1 MAYSREVNGYL
12 LVDLQYTVANQIG
25 LDIGVLYYAMSK
37 SVGFLHQI
45 ISMSKLLPTKSL
57 CWSSRLCYFG
67 LFTYA
72 IITLETFLETSE
84 VYLVGSTLEKL
95 LGPTKSLCWSLG
107 LYYMDWF
114 ICYYHTWN
122 MLGTSQIYLLGCTL
136 GKLFS
141 CGKCLSSSWNSLLGI
156 LLFCIVFLFL
166 RDHPQN
172 KSNHIWG
179 RMGLGW
185 YAGKPNSHS
194 FANEVS
200 VATALI
206 FWFIVNCLN

>member
-1 MAYSREVNGYL
+1 MLKLKAMLFWIVYICYYHTWNGF
-12 LVDLQYTVANQIG
+12 G
-25 LDIGVLYYAMSK
+25 DIR
-37 SVGFLHQI
+37 
-45 ISMSKLLPTKSL
+45 SL
-57 CWSSRLCYFG
+57 FG
-67 LFTYA
+67 RPD
-72 IITLETFLETSE
+72 
-84 VYLVGSTLEKL
+84 LEKL
-95 LGPTKSLCWSLG
+95 LGPTKSLCWSIG
-107 LYYMDWF
+107 LCYMDWF

-172 KSNHIWG
+172 KSNHFWG

-206 FWFIVNCLN
+206 FWFIVNWMN